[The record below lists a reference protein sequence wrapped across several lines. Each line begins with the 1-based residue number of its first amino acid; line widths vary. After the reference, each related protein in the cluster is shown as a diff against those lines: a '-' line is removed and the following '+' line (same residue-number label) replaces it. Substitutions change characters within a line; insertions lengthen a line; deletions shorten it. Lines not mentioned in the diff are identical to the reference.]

1 MVPTAPTPN
10 LDLIPGRN
18 LGPTPTVGHAGTTA
32 GLAPAQGHI
41 GDDLAVGPT
50 VESVD
55 AEATVAHP
63 CPIAAGTS
71 ATVQIQIPTVA
82 WECLA

>member
-1 MVPTAPTPN
+1 MVPIVPTPN

-18 LGPTPTVGHAGTTA
+18 LGLTPTVAHAGTTA
-32 GLAPAQGHI
+32 GLGPAQGHI
-41 GDDLAVGPT
+41 GTDLTVGPT
-50 VESVD
+50 VESAD
-55 AEATVAHP
+55 AEAIAAHP

-71 ATVQIQIPTVA
+71 ATVQIRIPTVA